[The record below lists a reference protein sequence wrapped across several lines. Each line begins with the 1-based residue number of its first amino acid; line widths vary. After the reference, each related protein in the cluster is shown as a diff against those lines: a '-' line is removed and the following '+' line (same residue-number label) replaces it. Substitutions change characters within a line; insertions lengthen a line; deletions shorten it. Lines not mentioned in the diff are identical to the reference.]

1 MLCIYQI
8 LNIQKKLDPMSKKEN
23 TLNTYL
29 FKRLLN
35 YVKPYNY
42 IFIFSLMAVFG
53 LAVFGALRPVVLEKI
68 LDENIS
74 LGLSDGF
81 LQLIIIMG
89 ILLLLEVISNYL
101 FIYFAGWLG
110 QSVVKDIRVLLYNH
124 IINFKMKYY
133 DKSSVGV
140 LITRSVTDMERI
152 SDIFGQG
159 LFMIFSDILKMLIV
173 GIVMTTMNWELSL
186 IVFLTLPLILFAT
199 KIFQRYMKI
208 AFEEVRSEVS
218 NLNSF
223 VQERVTGMKI
233 LQLFTREDIEL
244 ENFKNINTRH
254 KKGWL
259 KTVWYNS
266 IFFPIAE
273 ILSSVTL
280 GVVVWY
286 GGISI
291 IKDNTASIGEL
302 TAFIMMIPMMF
313 RPLNQIANKFNTLL
327 MGMVAAERVFKV
339 IDTKSSIIDKGEV
352 SVSTFKGEVSFN
364 NVNFSYD
371 KEVQV
376 LNKISFNIEKG
387 STVALVGSTGAGK
400 TSVINLLSRFYEI
413 DSGEISIDGLNIK
426 EYKLSSLRKNIG
438 IVLQDV
444 FLFSDTILNNITLKN
459 ESISIEEVKLAAKQI
474 GVHDFIMSL
483 PNNYY
488 YNVKERGIMLS
499 SGQRQLIAFLRVYV
513 SNPQILILDEA
524 TSSIDSASELLIQ
537 KAIEK
542 ITKNRT
548 SLIIAHRLATVKKAN
563 NIIVMDSGN
572 IIEQGSHKQLI
583 NNMDGYY
590 KKLYD
595 VQFDIKKTN

>member
-1 MLCIYQI
+1 
-8 LNIQKKLDPMSKKEN
+8 MSKKEN

-35 YVKPYNY
+35 YVRPYNY

-53 LAVFGALRPVVLEKI
+53 LALFGALRPVVLEKI

-89 ILLLLEVISNYL
+89 VLLLLEVISNYL

-352 SVSTFKGEVSFN
+352 SISTFKGEVCFN

-371 KEVQV
+371 QEVQV

-413 DSGEISIDGLNIK
+413 DSGEILIDGLNIK

-459 ESISIEEVKLAAKQI
+459 ESISLEEVKLAAEQI

-572 IIEQGSHKQLI
+572 IIEQGSHKELI
-583 NNMDGYY
+583 NNIDGYY

>member
-1 MLCIYQI
+1 M
-8 LNIQKKLDPMSKKEN
+8 NKKEN
-23 TLNTYL
+23 IINIYL
-29 FKRLLN
+29 FKRLLAF
-35 YVKPYNY
+35 VSPYNY
-42 IFIFSLMAVFG
+42 IFIFSLLSVFG

-74 LGLSDGF
+74 QGLSDGF
-81 LQLIIIMG
+81 LQLIVLMG
-89 ILLLLEVISNYL
+89 FLLLLEVISNYL

-152 SDIFGQG
+152 ADIFGQG

-173 GIVMTTMNWELSL
+173 GIVMIIMNWELSI

-199 KIFQRYMKI
+199 IIFQRYMKV

-233 LQLFTREDIEL
+233 LQLFTREDIEF
-244 ENFKNINTRH
+244 ENFKKINGRH
-254 KKGWL
+254 KNGWL

-273 ILSSVTL
+273 ILSSSTL
-280 GVVVWY
+280 GVIVWY
-286 GGISI
+286 GGVSVIT
-291 IKDNTASIGEL
+291 DNTASVGEL

-339 IDTKSSIIDKGEV
+339 IDTKSSIIDEGKI
-352 SVSTFKGEVSFN
+352 SVKTFKGDVCFH
-364 NVNFSYD
+364 NVNFSYIPNT
-371 KEVQV
+371 QV
-376 LNKISFNIEKG
+376 LNEISFNIKKG
-387 STVALVGSTGAGK
+387 STVAIVGSTGAGK
-400 TSVINLLSRFYEI
+400 TSVINLLNRFYDI
-413 DSGEISIDGLNIK
+413 DSGEISIDGINIMD
-426 EYKLSSLRKNIG
+426 YKLSSLRKNIG

-444 FLFSDTILNNITLKN
+444 FLFSDTIFNNITLKDEN
-459 ESISIEEVKLAAKQI
+459 ISINEVKLAAKQI

-513 SNPQILILDEA
+513 SDPQILILDEA
-524 TSSIDSASELLIQ
+524 TSSIDSASEILIQ
-537 KAIEK
+537 NATEK
-542 ITKNRT
+542 LTKNRT
-548 SLIIAHRLATVKKAN
+548 SLIIAHRLATVKKAD

-572 IIEQGSHKQLI
+572 IIEQGSHRELI
-583 NNMDGYY
+583 NHMNGYY

-595 VQFDIKKTN
+595 VQFQVKNVS

>member
-1 MLCIYQI
+1 
-8 LNIQKKLDPMSKKEN
+8 MSKKEN
-23 TLNTYL
+23 ILNTYL
-29 FKRLLN
+29 FKRLLAF
-35 YVKPYNY
+35 VKPYNY
-42 IFIFSLMAVFG
+42 IFIFSLLAVFG
-53 LAVFGALRPVVLEKI
+53 LAIFGALRPVVLEKV

-74 LGLSDGF
+74 QGISDGF
-81 LQLIIIMG
+81 LQLIIVMG
-89 ILLLLEVISNYL
+89 VLLLLEVLSNYL

-124 IINFKMKYY
+124 IISFKMKYY

-152 SDIFGQG
+152 ADIFGQG
-159 LFMIFSDILKMLIV
+159 LFMIFSDLLKMLIV
-173 GIVMTTMNWELSL
+173 GIVMITMNWELSI
-186 IVFLTLPLILFAT
+186 IVFLTLPIILVAT

-233 LQLFTREDIEL
+233 LQLFTREDIEF
-244 ENFKNINTRH
+244 ENFKNINERH

-273 ILSSVTL
+273 VLSSFTL

-286 GGISI
+286 GGINI

-339 IDTKSSIIDKGEV
+339 IDTKSSIIDEGEIV
-352 SVSTFKGEVSFN
+352 VDTFKGEVCFDK
-364 NVNFSYD
+364 VNFSYND
-371 KEVQV
+371 GVQV
-376 LNKISFNIEKG
+376 LNEISFNIKKG
-387 STVALVGSTGAGK
+387 STVAIVGSTGAGK
-400 TSVINLLSRFYEI
+400 TSVINLLTRFYEI
-413 DSGEISIDGLNIK
+413 DAGEIFIDGRNLK
-426 EYKLSSLRKNIG
+426 DYRLSTLRKNIG

-459 ESISIEEVKLAAKQI
+459 DDITIDQVILAAQQI
-474 GVHDFIMSL
+474 GVHDFIMTL
-483 PNNYY
+483 PGNYY

-524 TSSIDSASELLIQ
+524 TSSIDTASELLIQ

-548 SLIIAHRLATVKKAN
+548 SLIIAHRLATVKNAN

-572 IIEQGSHKQLI
+572 IIEQGSHKELI
-583 NNMDGYY
+583 NNVDGYY

-595 VQFDIKKTN
+595 VQFEVKRTS

>member
-1 MLCIYQI
+1 MNKKENI
-8 LNIQKKLDPMSKKEN
+8 LNI
-23 TLNTYL
+23 YL
-29 FKRLLN
+29 FKRLLTF
-35 YVKPYNY
+35 VSPYYY
-42 IFIFSLMAVFG
+42 IFISSLLSVFG
-53 LAVFGALRPVVLEKI
+53 LAIFGALRPVVLEKV

-74 LGLSDGF
+74 QGLSDGF
-81 LQLIIIMG
+81 LQLIFLMAV
-89 ILLLLEVISNYL
+89 LLLFEVISNYL
-101 FIYFAGWLG
+101 FIYFAGLLG

-152 SDIFGQG
+152 ADIFGQG
-159 LFMIFSDILKMLIV
+159 LFMIFSDVLKMLIV
-173 GIVMTTMNWELSL
+173 GIVMIIMNWELSI

-199 KIFQRYMKI
+199 KIFQRYMKA

-218 NLNSF
+218 KLNSF

-233 LQLFTREDIEL
+233 LQLFAREEIEF
-244 ENFKNINTRH
+244 ENFKKINARH
-254 KKGWL
+254 KNGWL

-273 ILSSVTL
+273 ILSSLTL
-280 GVVVWY
+280 GVIVWY
-286 GGISI
+286 GGINI
-291 IKDNTASIGEL
+291 ITDKTASIGEL

-339 IDTKSSIIDKGEV
+339 IDTQSNIIDKGEILV
-352 SVSTFKGEVSFN
+352 NTFKGDVSFK
-364 NVNFSYD
+364 NVNFSYIPNT
-371 KEVQV
+371 QV
-376 LNKISFNIEKG
+376 LNQISFDIKKG
-387 STVALVGSTGAGK
+387 STVAIVGSTGAGK
-400 TSVINLLSRFYEI
+400 TSVINLLNRFYEI
-413 DSGEISIDGLNIK
+413 DSGEISIDGINIK
-426 EYKLSSLRKNIG
+426 DYKLSNLRKNIG

-444 FLFSDTILNNITLKN
+444 FLFSDTIFNNITLKD
-459 ESISIEEVKLAAKQI
+459 ESISLNEVKLAAKQI

-513 SNPQILILDEA
+513 SDPQILILDEA
-524 TSSIDSASELLIQ
+524 TSSIDSTSEVLIQ
-537 KAIEK
+537 NATEK
-542 ITKNRT
+542 LTKNRT
-548 SLIIAHRLATVKKAN
+548 SLIIAHRLATIKKAN

-572 IIEQGSHKQLI
+572 IIEQGSHKELI
-583 NNMDGYY
+583 SNMDGYY

-595 VQFDIKKTN
+595 VQFQVKNVS

>member
-1 MLCIYQI
+1 MNKKENI
-8 LNIQKKLDPMSKKEN
+8 LNI
-23 TLNTYL
+23 YL
-29 FKRLLN
+29 FKRLLTF
-35 YVKPYNY
+35 VSPYYY
-42 IFIFSLMAVFG
+42 IFISSLFSVFG
-53 LAVFGALRPVVLEKI
+53 LAIFGALRPVVLEKV

-74 LGLSDGF
+74 QGVSDGF
-81 LQLIIIMG
+81 LQLIFLMA
-89 ILLLLEVISNYL
+89 ILLLFEVISNYL
-101 FIYFAGWLG
+101 FIYFAGLLG
-110 QSVVKDIRVLLYNH
+110 QSVVKDIRVLLYKH

-152 SDIFGQG
+152 ADIFGQG

-173 GIVMTTMNWELSL
+173 GIVMILMNWELSI

-199 KIFQRYMKI
+199 KVFQRFMKV

-233 LQLFTREDIEL
+233 LQLFTREEVEF
-244 ENFKNINTRH
+244 ENFKKINARH
-254 KKGWL
+254 KNGWL

-273 ILSSVTL
+273 ILSSLTL
-280 GVVVWY
+280 GVIVWY
-286 GGISI
+286 GGINI
-291 IKDNTASIGEL
+291 LTDNTASIGEL

-339 IDTKSSIIDKGEV
+339 IDTNSNIIDNGEILV
-352 SVSTFKGEVSFN
+352 NTFKGDVCFK
-364 NVNFSYD
+364 NVNFSY
-371 KEVQV
+371 VPNTQV
-376 LNKISFNIEKG
+376 LNNISFNIKKG
-387 STVALVGSTGAGK
+387 STVAIVGSTGAGK
-400 TSVINLLSRFYEI
+400 TSVINLLNRFYEI
-413 DSGEISIDGLNIK
+413 NSGEISIDGINIK
-426 EYKLSSLRKNIG
+426 DYKLSNLRKNIG

-444 FLFSDTILNNITLKN
+444 FLFSDTIFNNITLKDD
-459 ESISIEEVKLAAKQI
+459 SISLDQVKLAAKQI

-513 SNPQILILDEA
+513 SDPQILILDEA
-524 TSSIDSASELLIQ
+524 TSSIDSTSEILIQ
-537 KAIEK
+537 NATEK
-542 ITKNRT
+542 LTKNRT
-548 SLIIAHRLATVKKAN
+548 SLIIAHRLATIKKAN

-572 IIEQGSHKQLI
+572 IIEQGSHKELI
-583 NNMDGYY
+583 SNLDGYY

-595 VQFDIKKTN
+595 VQFQVKNVS

>member
-1 MLCIYQI
+1 
-8 LNIQKKLDPMSKKEN
+8 MSKKEN
-23 TLNTYL
+23 ILNTYL
-29 FKRLLN
+29 FKRLLAF
-35 YVKPYNY
+35 VKPYNY
-42 IFIFSLMAVFG
+42 IFIFSLLAVFG
-53 LAVFGALRPVVLEKI
+53 LAIFGALRPVVLEKV

-74 LGLSDGF
+74 QGISDGF
-81 LQLIIIMG
+81 LQLIIVMG
-89 ILLLLEVISNYL
+89 VLLLLEVLSNYL

-124 IINFKMKYY
+124 IISFKMKYY

-152 SDIFGQG
+152 ADIFGQG
-159 LFMIFSDILKMLIV
+159 LFMIFSDLLKMLIV
-173 GIVMTTMNWELSL
+173 GIVMITMNWELSI
-186 IVFLTLPLILFAT
+186 IVFLTLPIILVAT

-233 LQLFTREDIEL
+233 LQLFTREDIEF
-244 ENFKNINTRH
+244 ENFKNINERH

-273 ILSSVTL
+273 VLSSFTL

-286 GGISI
+286 GGINI

-339 IDTKSSIIDKGEV
+339 IDTKSSIIDEGEIV
-352 SVSTFKGEVSFN
+352 VDTFKGEVCFDK
-364 NVNFSYD
+364 VNFSYND
-371 KEVQV
+371 GVQV
-376 LNKISFNIEKG
+376 LNEISFNIKKG
-387 STVALVGSTGAGK
+387 STVAIVGSTGAGK
-400 TSVINLLSRFYEI
+400 TSVINLLTRFYEI
-413 DSGEISIDGLNIK
+413 DAGEIFIDGRNLK
-426 EYKLSSLRKNIG
+426 DYRLSTLRKNIG

-459 ESISIEEVKLAAKQI
+459 DDITIDQVILAAQQI
-474 GVHDFIMSL
+474 GVHDFIMTL
-483 PNNYY
+483 PGNYY

-524 TSSIDSASELLIQ
+524 TSSVDTASELLIQ

-548 SLIIAHRLATVKKAN
+548 SLIIAHRLATVKNAN

-572 IIEQGSHKQLI
+572 IIEQGSHKELI
-583 NNMDGYY
+583 NNVDGYY

-595 VQFDIKKTN
+595 VQFEVKRTS

>member
-1 MLCIYQI
+1 MNKKENI
-8 LNIQKKLDPMSKKEN
+8 LNI
-23 TLNTYL
+23 YL
-29 FKRLLN
+29 FKRLLTF
-35 YVKPYNY
+35 VSPYYY
-42 IFIFSLMAVFG
+42 IFISSLLSVFG
-53 LAVFGALRPVVLEKI
+53 LAIFGALRPVVLEKV

-74 LGLSDGF
+74 QELSDGF
-81 LQLIIIMG
+81 LQLIFLMAV
-89 ILLLLEVISNYL
+89 LLLFEVISNYL
-101 FIYFAGWLG
+101 FIYFAGLLG

-152 SDIFGQG
+152 ADIFGQG
-159 LFMIFSDILKMLIV
+159 LFMIFSDVLKMLIV
-173 GIVMTTMNWELSL
+173 GIVMIIMNWELSI

-199 KIFQRYMKI
+199 KIFQRYMKA

-218 NLNSF
+218 KLNSF

-233 LQLFTREDIEL
+233 LQLFAREEIEF
-244 ENFKNINTRH
+244 ENFKKINARH
-254 KKGWL
+254 KNGWL

-273 ILSSVTL
+273 ILSSLTL
-280 GVVVWY
+280 GVIVWY
-286 GGISI
+286 GGINI
-291 IKDNTASIGEL
+291 ITDKTASIGEL

-339 IDTKSSIIDKGEV
+339 IDTESHIIDKGEILV
-352 SVSTFKGEVSFN
+352 NTFKGDVSFK
-364 NVNFSYD
+364 NVNFSY
-371 KEVQV
+371 VPNTQV
-376 LNKISFNIEKG
+376 LNQISFDIKKG
-387 STVALVGSTGAGK
+387 STVAIVGSTGAGK
-400 TSVINLLSRFYEI
+400 TSIINLLNRFYEI
-413 DSGEISIDGLNIK
+413 DSGEISIDGININD
-426 EYKLSSLRKNIG
+426 YKLSNLRKNIG

-444 FLFSDTILNNITLKN
+444 FLFSDTIFNNITLKD
-459 ESISIEEVKLAAKQI
+459 ESISLNEVKLAAKQI

-513 SNPQILILDEA
+513 SDPQILILDEA
-524 TSSIDSASELLIQ
+524 TSSIDSTSELLIQ
-537 KAIEK
+537 NATEK
-542 ITKNRT
+542 LTKNRT
-548 SLIIAHRLATVKKAN
+548 SLIIAHRLATIKKAN

-572 IIEQGSHKQLI
+572 IIEQGSHKELI
-583 NNMDGYY
+583 SNMDGYY

-595 VQFDIKKTN
+595 VQFQVKNVS

>member
-1 MLCIYQI
+1 MNKKENI
-8 LNIQKKLDPMSKKEN
+8 LNI
-23 TLNTYL
+23 YL
-29 FKRLLN
+29 FKRLLAF
-35 YVKPYNY
+35 VSPYNY
-42 IFIFSLMAVFG
+42 IFISSLLSVFG

-74 LGLSDGF
+74 QGISNGF
-81 LQLIIIMG
+81 LQLIVLMG
-89 ILLLLEVISNYL
+89 FLLLLEVISNYL

-152 SDIFGQG
+152 ADIFGQG

-173 GIVMTTMNWELSL
+173 GIVMIIMNWELSI
-186 IVFLTLPLILFAT
+186 IVFFTLPLILFAT
-199 KIFQRYMKI
+199 TIFQRYMKV

-233 LQLFTREDIEL
+233 LQLFTREEIEY
-244 ENFKNINTRH
+244 ENFKKINARH
-254 KKGWL
+254 KNGWL

-273 ILSSVTL
+273 ILSSLTL
-280 GVVVWY
+280 GVIVWY
-286 GGISI
+286 GGVSVIT
-291 IKDNTASIGEL
+291 DNTASIGEL

-339 IDTKSSIIDKGEV
+339 IDTKSSIIDEGEILV
-352 SVSTFKGEVSFN
+352 NTFKGDVCFR
-364 NVNFSYD
+364 NVNFSYIPNT
-371 KEVQV
+371 QV
-376 LNKISFNIEKG
+376 LNEISFNIKKG

-400 TSVINLLSRFYEI
+400 TSVINLLNRFYDI
-413 DSGEISIDGLNIK
+413 DSGEISIDGINIMD
-426 EYKLSSLRKNIG
+426 YKLSSLRKNIG

-444 FLFSDTILNNITLKN
+444 FLFSDTIFNNITLKDDN
-459 ESISIEEVKLAAKQI
+459 ISINEVKLAAKQI

-513 SNPQILILDEA
+513 SDPQILILDEA
-524 TSSIDSASELLIQ
+524 TSSIDSTSEILIQ
-537 KAIEK
+537 NATEK
-542 ITKNRT
+542 LTKNRT
-548 SLIIAHRLATVKKAN
+548 SLIIAHRLATVKKAD

-572 IIEQGSHKQLI
+572 IIEQGSHKELI
-583 NNMDGYY
+583 NNIDGYY

-595 VQFDIKKTN
+595 VQFQVKSES

>member
-1 MLCIYQI
+1 MNKKENI
-8 LNIQKKLDPMSKKEN
+8 LNI
-23 TLNTYL
+23 YL
-29 FKRLLN
+29 FRRLLAF
-35 YVKPYNY
+35 VSPYNY
-42 IFIFSLMAVFG
+42 IFISSLLSVFG

-74 LGLSDGF
+74 QGLSDGF
-81 LQLIIIMG
+81 LQLIVLMG
-89 ILLLLEVISNYL
+89 FLLLLEVISNYL

-152 SDIFGQG
+152 ADIFGQG

-173 GIVMTTMNWELSL
+173 GIVMIIMNWELSI
-186 IVFLTLPLILFAT
+186 IVFFTLPLILFAT
-199 KIFQRYMKI
+199 TIFQRYMKV

-233 LQLFTREDIEL
+233 LQLFTREKIEY
-244 ENFKNINTRH
+244 ENFKKINARH
-254 KKGWL
+254 KNGWL

-273 ILSSVTL
+273 ILSSLTL
-280 GVVVWY
+280 GVIVWY
-286 GGISI
+286 GGVSVIT
-291 IKDNTASIGEL
+291 DNTASIGEL

-339 IDTKSSIIDKGEV
+339 IDTKSSIIDEGKI
-352 SVSTFKGEVSFN
+352 SVNNFN
-364 NVNFSYD
+364 GDVCFNKVNFSYIPNN
-371 KEVQV
+371 QV
-376 LNKISFNIEKG
+376 LNEISFNIKKG
-387 STVALVGSTGAGK
+387 STVAFVGSTGAGK
-400 TSVINLLSRFYEI
+400 TSVINLLNRFYDI
-413 DSGEISIDGLNIK
+413 DSGEISIDGINIK
-426 EYKLSSLRKNIG
+426 NYKLSSLRKNIG

-444 FLFSDTILNNITLKN
+444 FLFSDTIFNNITLKDD
-459 ESISIEEVKLAAKQI
+459 SISLDQVKIAAKQI

-483 PNNYY
+483 PKNYY

-513 SNPQILILDEA
+513 SDPQILILDEA
-524 TSSIDSASELLIQ
+524 TSSIDSASEILIQ
-537 KAIEK
+537 NATEK
-542 ITKNRT
+542 LTKNRT

-572 IIEQGSHKQLI
+572 IIEQGSHKELI
-583 NNMDGYY
+583 NNIDGYY

-595 VQFDIKKTN
+595 VQFQEKNVS

>member
-1 MLCIYQI
+1 
-8 LNIQKKLDPMSKKEN
+8 
-23 TLNTYL
+23 
-29 FKRLLN
+29 
-35 YVKPYNY
+35 
-42 IFIFSLMAVFG
+42 
-53 LAVFGALRPVVLEKI
+53 
-68 LDENIS
+68 
-74 LGLSDGF
+74 
-81 LQLIIIMG
+81 
-89 ILLLLEVISNYL
+89 
-101 FIYFAGWLG
+101 
-110 QSVVKDIRVLLYNH
+110 
-124 IINFKMKYY
+124 
-133 DKSSVGV
+133 
-140 LITRSVTDMERI
+140 
-152 SDIFGQG
+152 
-159 LFMIFSDILKMLIV
+159 
-173 GIVMTTMNWELSL
+173 
-186 IVFLTLPLILFAT
+186 
-199 KIFQRYMKI
+199 
-208 AFEEVRSEVS
+208 
-218 NLNSF
+218 
-223 VQERVTGMKI
+223 
-233 LQLFTREDIEL
+233 
-244 ENFKNINTRH
+244 
-254 KKGWL
+254 
-259 KTVWYNS
+259 
-266 IFFPIAE
+266 
-273 ILSSVTL
+273 
-280 GVVVWY
+280 
-286 GGISI
+286 
-291 IKDNTASIGEL
+291 
-302 TAFIMMIPMMF
+302 MMIPMMF

-352 SVSTFKGEVSFN
+352 SVSTFKGEVCFN

-371 KEVQV
+371 QEVQV

-413 DSGEISIDGLNIK
+413 DSGEILIDGLNIK

-459 ESISIEEVKLAAKQI
+459 ESISIEEVKLAAEQI

-572 IIEQGSHKQLI
+572 IIEQGSHKELI
-583 NNMDGYY
+583 NNIDGYY

>member
-1 MLCIYQI
+1 
-8 LNIQKKLDPMSKKEN
+8 MSKKEN
-23 TLNTYL
+23 ILNTYL
-29 FKRLLN
+29 FKRLLAF
-35 YVKPYNY
+35 VKPYNY
-42 IFIFSLMAVFG
+42 IFIFSLLAVFG
-53 LAVFGALRPVVLEKI
+53 LAIFGALRPVVLEKV

-74 LGLSDGF
+74 QGISDGF
-81 LQLIIIMG
+81 LQLIIVMG
-89 ILLLLEVISNYL
+89 VLLLLEVLSNYL

-124 IINFKMKYY
+124 IISFKMKYY

-152 SDIFGQG
+152 ADIFGQG
-159 LFMIFSDILKMLIV
+159 LFMIFSDLLKMLIV
-173 GIVMTTMNWELSL
+173 GIVMITMNWELSI
-186 IVFLTLPLILFAT
+186 IVFLTLPIILVAT

-233 LQLFTREDIEL
+233 LQLFTREDIEF
-244 ENFKNINTRH
+244 ENFKNINERH

-273 ILSSVTL
+273 VLSSFTL

-286 GGISI
+286 GGINI

-339 IDTKSSIIDKGEV
+339 IDTKSSIIDEGEIV
-352 SVSTFKGEVSFN
+352 VDTFKGEVCFDK
-364 NVNFSYD
+364 VNFSYND
-371 KEVQV
+371 GVQV
-376 LNKISFNIEKG
+376 LNEISFNIKKG
-387 STVALVGSTGAGK
+387 STVAIVGSTGAGK
-400 TSVINLLSRFYEI
+400 TSVINLLTRFYEI
-413 DSGEISIDGLNIK
+413 DAGEIFIDGRNLK
-426 EYKLSSLRKNIG
+426 DYRLSTLRKNIG

-459 ESISIEEVKLAAKQI
+459 DDITIDQVILAAQQI
-474 GVHDFIMSL
+474 GVHDFIMTL
-483 PNNYY
+483 PGNYY

-524 TSSIDSASELLIQ
+524 TSSVDTASDLLIQ

-548 SLIIAHRLATVKKAN
+548 SLIIAHRLATVKNAN

-572 IIEQGSHKQLI
+572 IIEQGSHKELI
-583 NNMDGYY
+583 NNVDGYY

-595 VQFDIKKTN
+595 VQFEVKKTS

>member
-1 MLCIYQI
+1 M
-8 LNIQKKLDPMSKKEN
+8 NKKEN
-23 TLNTYL
+23 IINIYL
-29 FKRLLN
+29 FKRLLAF
-35 YVKPYNY
+35 VSPYNY
-42 IFIFSLMAVFG
+42 IFIFSLLSVFG

-74 LGLSDGF
+74 QGISNGF
-81 LQLIIIMG
+81 LQLIVLMG
-89 ILLLLEVISNYL
+89 FLLLLEVISNYL

-152 SDIFGQG
+152 ADIFGQG

-173 GIVMTTMNWELSL
+173 GIVMFIMNWELSI

-199 KIFQRYMKI
+199 IIFQRYMKV

-233 LQLFTREDIEL
+233 LQLFTREDIEF
-244 ENFKNINTRH
+244 ENFKKINGRH
-254 KKGWL
+254 KNGWL

-273 ILSSVTL
+273 ILSSSTL
-280 GVVVWY
+280 GVIVWY
-286 GGISI
+286 GGVSVIT
-291 IKDNTASIGEL
+291 DNTASVGEL

-339 IDTKSSIIDKGEV
+339 IDTKSSIIDEGKI
-352 SVSTFKGEVSFN
+352 SVKTFKGDVCFH
-364 NVNFSYD
+364 NVNFSYIPNT
-371 KEVQV
+371 QV
-376 LNKISFNIEKG
+376 LNEISFNIKKG
-387 STVALVGSTGAGK
+387 STVAIVGSTGAGK
-400 TSVINLLSRFYEI
+400 TSVINLLNRFYDI
-413 DSGEISIDGLNIK
+413 DSGEISIDGINIMD
-426 EYKLSSLRKNIG
+426 YKLSSLRKNIG

-444 FLFSDTILNNITLKN
+444 FLFSDTIFNNITLKDEN
-459 ESISIEEVKLAAKQI
+459 ISINEVKLAAKQI

-513 SNPQILILDEA
+513 SDPQILILDEA
-524 TSSIDSASELLIQ
+524 TSSIDSASEILIQ
-537 KAIEK
+537 NATEK
-542 ITKNRT
+542 LTKNRT
-548 SLIIAHRLATVKKAN
+548 SLIIAHRLATVKKAD

-572 IIEQGSHKQLI
+572 IIEQGSHKELI
-583 NNMDGYY
+583 NHMNGYY

-595 VQFDIKKTN
+595 VQFQVKNVS

>member
-1 MLCIYQI
+1 MLYIYQI

-35 YVKPYNY
+35 YVRPYNY

-53 LAVFGALRPVVLEKI
+53 LALFGALRPVVLEKI

-89 ILLLLEVISNYL
+89 VLLLLEVISNYL

-352 SVSTFKGEVSFN
+352 SISTFKGEVCFN

-371 KEVQV
+371 QEVQV

-413 DSGEISIDGLNIK
+413 DSGEI
-426 EYKLSSLRKNIG
+426 
-438 IVLQDV
+438 
-444 FLFSDTILNNITLKN
+444 
-459 ESISIEEVKLAAKQI
+459 
-474 GVHDFIMSL
+474 
-483 PNNYY
+483 
-488 YNVKERGIMLS
+488 
-499 SGQRQLIAFLRVYV
+499 
-513 SNPQILILDEA
+513 
-524 TSSIDSASELLIQ
+524 
-537 KAIEK
+537 
-542 ITKNRT
+542 
-548 SLIIAHRLATVKKAN
+548 
-563 NIIVMDSGN
+563 
-572 IIEQGSHKQLI
+572 
-583 NNMDGYY
+583 
-590 KKLYD
+590 
-595 VQFDIKKTN
+595 

>member
-1 MLCIYQI
+1 MNKKENI
-8 LNIQKKLDPMSKKEN
+8 LNI
-23 TLNTYL
+23 YL
-29 FKRLLN
+29 FKRLLTF
-35 YVKPYNY
+35 VSPYYY
-42 IFIFSLMAVFG
+42 IFISSLLSVFG
-53 LAVFGALRPVVLEKI
+53 LAIFGALRPVVLEKV

-74 LGLSDGF
+74 QGLSDGF
-81 LQLIIIMG
+81 LQLIFLMAV
-89 ILLLLEVISNYL
+89 LLLFEVISNYL
-101 FIYFAGWLG
+101 FIYFAGLLG

-152 SDIFGQG
+152 ADIFGQG
-159 LFMIFSDILKMLIV
+159 LFMIFSDVLKMLIV
-173 GIVMTTMNWELSL
+173 GIVMIIMNWELSI

-199 KIFQRYMKI
+199 KIFQRYMKA

-218 NLNSF
+218 KLNSF

-233 LQLFTREDIEL
+233 LQLFAREEIEF
-244 ENFKNINTRH
+244 ENFKKINARH
-254 KKGWL
+254 KNGWL

-273 ILSSVTL
+273 ILSSLTL
-280 GVVVWY
+280 GVIVWY
-286 GGISI
+286 GGINI
-291 IKDNTASIGEL
+291 ITDKTASIGEL

-339 IDTKSSIIDKGEV
+339 IDTESHIIDKGEILV
-352 SVSTFKGEVSFN
+352 NTFKGDVSFK
-364 NVNFSYD
+364 NVNFSY
-371 KEVQV
+371 VPNTQV
-376 LNKISFNIEKG
+376 LNQISFDIKRG
-387 STVALVGSTGAGK
+387 STVAIVGSTGAGK
-400 TSVINLLSRFYEI
+400 TSIINLLNRFYEI
-413 DSGEISIDGLNIK
+413 DSGEISIDGININD
-426 EYKLSSLRKNIG
+426 YKLSNLRKNIG

-444 FLFSDTILNNITLKN
+444 FLFSDTIFNNITLKD
-459 ESISIEEVKLAAKQI
+459 ESISLNEVKLAAKQI

-513 SNPQILILDEA
+513 SDPQILILDEA
-524 TSSIDSASELLIQ
+524 TSSIDSTSELLIQ
-537 KAIEK
+537 NATEK
-542 ITKNRT
+542 LTKNRT
-548 SLIIAHRLATVKKAN
+548 SLIIAHRLATIKKAN

-572 IIEQGSHKQLI
+572 IIEQGSHKELI
-583 NNMDGYY
+583 SNMDGYY

-595 VQFDIKKTN
+595 VQFQVKNVS

>member
-1 MLCIYQI
+1 MNKKENI
-8 LNIQKKLDPMSKKEN
+8 LNI
-23 TLNTYL
+23 YL
-29 FKRLLN
+29 FKRLLTF
-35 YVKPYNY
+35 VSPYNY
-42 IFIFSLMAVFG
+42 IFISSLFSVFG
-53 LAVFGALRPVVLEKI
+53 LAIFGALRPVILEKV

-74 LGLSDGF
+74 QGLSDGF
-81 LQLIIIMG
+81 LQLIFLMAV
-89 ILLLLEVISNYL
+89 LLLFEVISNYL
-101 FIYFAGWLG
+101 FIYFAGLLG
-110 QSVVKDIRVLLYNH
+110 QSVVKDIRVLLYKL

-152 SDIFGQG
+152 ADIFGQG

-173 GIVMTTMNWELSL
+173 GIVMILMNWELSI

-199 KIFQRYMKI
+199 KVFQRFMKV

-233 LQLFTREDIEL
+233 LQLFTREEVEF
-244 ENFKNINTRH
+244 ENFKKINARH
-254 KKGWL
+254 KNGWL

-273 ILSSVTL
+273 ILSSLTL
-280 GVVVWY
+280 GVIVWY
-286 GGISI
+286 GGINI
-291 IKDNTASIGEL
+291 ITDNTASIGEL

-339 IDTKSSIIDKGEV
+339 IDTNSNIIDNGEILV
-352 SVSTFKGEVSFN
+352 NTFKGDVCFK
-364 NVNFSYD
+364 NVNFSY
-371 KEVQV
+371 VPNTQV
-376 LNKISFNIEKG
+376 LNNISFNIKKG
-387 STVALVGSTGAGK
+387 STVAIVGSTGAGK
-400 TSVINLLSRFYEI
+400 TSVINLLNRFYEI
-413 DSGEISIDGLNIK
+413 NSGEISIDGINIK
-426 EYKLSSLRKNIG
+426 DYKLSNLRKNIG

-444 FLFSDTILNNITLKN
+444 FLFSDTIFNNITLKDD
-459 ESISIEEVKLAAKQI
+459 SISLDQVKLAAKQI

-513 SNPQILILDEA
+513 SDPQILILDEA
-524 TSSIDSASELLIQ
+524 TSSIDSTSEILIQ
-537 KAIEK
+537 NATEK
-542 ITKNRT
+542 LTKNRT
-548 SLIIAHRLATVKKAN
+548 SLIIAHRLATIKKAN

-572 IIEQGSHKQLI
+572 IIEQGSHKELI
-583 NNMDGYY
+583 SNLDGYY

-595 VQFDIKKTN
+595 VQFQVKNVS

>member
-1 MLCIYQI
+1 MNKKENI
-8 LNIQKKLDPMSKKEN
+8 LNI
-23 TLNTYL
+23 YL
-29 FKRLLN
+29 FRRLLAF
-35 YVKPYNY
+35 VSPYNY
-42 IFIFSLMAVFG
+42 IFISSLLSVFG

-74 LGLSDGF
+74 QGLSDGF
-81 LQLIIIMG
+81 LQLIVLMG
-89 ILLLLEVISNYL
+89 FLLLLEVISNYL

-152 SDIFGQG
+152 ADIFGQG

-173 GIVMTTMNWELSL
+173 GIVMIIMNWELSI
-186 IVFLTLPLILFAT
+186 IVFFTLPLILFAT
-199 KIFQRYMKI
+199 IIFQRYMKV

-233 LQLFTREDIEL
+233 LQLFTREKIEY
-244 ENFKNINTRH
+244 ENFKKINARH
-254 KKGWL
+254 KNGWL

-273 ILSSVTL
+273 ILSSLTL
-280 GVVVWY
+280 GVIVWY
-286 GGISI
+286 GGVSVIT
-291 IKDNTASIGEL
+291 DNTASIGEL

-339 IDTKSSIIDKGEV
+339 IDTKSSIINEGKI
-352 SVSTFKGEVSFN
+352 SVNNFN
-364 NVNFSYD
+364 GDVCFNKVNFSYIPNT
-371 KEVQV
+371 QV
-376 LNKISFNIEKG
+376 LNEISFNIKKG
-387 STVALVGSTGAGK
+387 STVAFVGSTGAGK
-400 TSVINLLSRFYEI
+400 TSVINLLNRFYDI
-413 DSGEISIDGLNIK
+413 DSGEISIDGINIK
-426 EYKLSSLRKNIG
+426 NYKLSSLRKNIG

-444 FLFSDTILNNITLKN
+444 FLFSDTIFNNITLKDDN
-459 ESISIEEVKLAAKQI
+459 ISINEVKFAAKQI

-483 PNNYY
+483 PKNYY

-513 SNPQILILDEA
+513 SDPQILILDEA
-524 TSSIDSASELLIQ
+524 TSSIDSASEILIQ
-537 KAIEK
+537 NATEK
-542 ITKNRT
+542 LTKNRT

-572 IIEQGSHKQLI
+572 IIEQGSHKELI
-583 NNMDGYY
+583 NNIDGYY

-595 VQFDIKKTN
+595 VQFQVKNVS

>member
-1 MLCIYQI
+1 MNKKENI
-8 LNIQKKLDPMSKKEN
+8 LNI
-23 TLNTYL
+23 YL
-29 FKRLLN
+29 FKRLLTF
-35 YVKPYNY
+35 VSPYYY
-42 IFIFSLMAVFG
+42 IFISSLFSVFG
-53 LAVFGALRPVVLEKI
+53 LAIFGALRPVILEKV

-74 LGLSDGF
+74 QGLSDGF
-81 LQLIIIMG
+81 LQLIFLMAV
-89 ILLLLEVISNYL
+89 LLLFEVISNYL
-101 FIYFAGWLG
+101 FIYFAGLLG
-110 QSVVKDIRVLLYNH
+110 QSVVKDIRVLLYKH

-152 SDIFGQG
+152 ADIFGQG

-173 GIVMTTMNWELSL
+173 GIVMILMNWELSI

-199 KIFQRYMKI
+199 KVFQRFMKV

-233 LQLFTREDIEL
+233 LQLFTREEVEF
-244 ENFKNINTRH
+244 ENFKKINARH
-254 KKGWL
+254 KNGWL

-273 ILSSVTL
+273 ILSSLTL
-280 GVVVWY
+280 GVIVWY
-286 GGISI
+286 GGINI
-291 IKDNTASIGEL
+291 ITDNTASIGEL

-339 IDTKSSIIDKGEV
+339 IDTNSNIIDNGEILV
-352 SVSTFKGEVSFN
+352 NTFKGDVCFK
-364 NVNFSYD
+364 NVNFSY
-371 KEVQV
+371 VPNTQV
-376 LNKISFNIEKG
+376 LNNISFNIKKG
-387 STVALVGSTGAGK
+387 STVAIVGSTGAGK
-400 TSVINLLSRFYEI
+400 TSVINLLNRFYEI
-413 DSGEISIDGLNIK
+413 NSGEISIDGINIK
-426 EYKLSSLRKNIG
+426 DYKLSNLRKNIG

-444 FLFSDTILNNITLKN
+444 FLFSDTIFNNITLKDD
-459 ESISIEEVKLAAKQI
+459 SISLDQVKLAAKQI

-513 SNPQILILDEA
+513 SDPQILILDEA
-524 TSSIDSASELLIQ
+524 TSSIDSTSETLIQ
-537 KAIEK
+537 NATEK
-542 ITKNRT
+542 LTKNRT
-548 SLIIAHRLATVKKAN
+548 SLIIAHRLATIKKAN

-572 IIEQGSHKQLI
+572 IIEQGSHKELI
-583 NNMDGYY
+583 SNLDGYY

-595 VQFDIKKTN
+595 VQFQVKNVS

>member
-1 MLCIYQI
+1 MLYIYQI
-8 LNIQKKLDPMSKKEN
+8 LNTQKKLDSMSKKEN

-29 FKRLLN
+29 FKRLLT
-35 YVKPYNY
+35 YVRPYNY
-42 IFIFSLMAVFG
+42 IFIFSLMAVLG

-89 ILLLLEVISNYL
+89 LLLLLEVISNYL

-173 GIVMTTMNWELSL
+173 GIVMTTMNWELSF
-186 IVFLTLPLILFAT
+186 IVFLTLPIILFAT

-233 LQLFTREDIEL
+233 LQLFTREDVEL
-244 ENFKNINTRH
+244 ENFKKINTRH
-254 KKGWL
+254 KNGWL

-273 ILSSVTL
+273 ILSSLTL

-286 GGISI
+286 GGVSI

-339 IDTKSSIIDKGEV
+339 IDTKSSIIDEGEV
-352 SVSTFKGEVSFN
+352 SVSTFKGEVCFN

-371 KEVQV
+371 QEVQV

-459 ESISIEEVKLAAKQI
+459 ESISIEEVKLAAEQI

-524 TSSIDSASELLIQ
+524 TSSVDSASELLIQ

-572 IIEQGSHKQLI
+572 IIEQGSHKELI
-583 NNMDGYY
+583 NNIDGYY

>member
-1 MLCIYQI
+1 MNKKENI
-8 LNIQKKLDPMSKKEN
+8 LNI
-23 TLNTYL
+23 YL
-29 FKRLLN
+29 FKRLLTF
-35 YVKPYNY
+35 VSPYYY
-42 IFIFSLMAVFG
+42 IFISSLFSVFG
-53 LAVFGALRPVVLEKI
+53 LAIFGALRPVVLEKV

-74 LGLSDGF
+74 QGVSDGF
-81 LQLIIIMG
+81 LQLIFLMA
-89 ILLLLEVISNYL
+89 ILLLFEVISNYL
-101 FIYFAGWLG
+101 FIYFAGLLG
-110 QSVVKDIRVLLYNH
+110 QSVVKDIRVLLYKH

-152 SDIFGQG
+152 ADIFGQG

-173 GIVMTTMNWELSL
+173 GIVMILMNWELS
-186 IVFLTLPLILFAT
+186 IIIFLTLPLILFAT
-199 KIFQRYMKI
+199 KIFQRFMKV

-233 LQLFTREDIEL
+233 LQLFTREEVEF
-244 ENFKNINTRH
+244 ENFKKINARH
-254 KKGWL
+254 KNGWL

-273 ILSSVTL
+273 ILSSLTL
-280 GVVVWY
+280 GIIVWY
-286 GGISI
+286 GGINI
-291 IKDNTASIGEL
+291 ITDNTASIGEL

-339 IDTKSSIIDKGEV
+339 IDTNSKIIDNGEILV
-352 SVSTFKGEVSFN
+352 NTFKGDICFK
-364 NVNFSYD
+364 NVNFSY
-371 KEVQV
+371 VPNTQV
-376 LNKISFNIEKG
+376 LNNISFNIKKG
-387 STVALVGSTGAGK
+387 STVAIVGSTGAGK
-400 TSVINLLSRFYEI
+400 TSVINLLNRFYEI
-413 DSGEISIDGLNIK
+413 NSGEISIDGINIK
-426 EYKLSSLRKNIG
+426 DYKLSNLRKNIG

-444 FLFSDTILNNITLKN
+444 FLFSDSIFNNITLKDDT
-459 ESISIEEVKLAAKQI
+459 ISLNQVKLAAKQI

-513 SNPQILILDEA
+513 SDPQILILDEA
-524 TSSIDSASELLIQ
+524 TSSIDSKSEILIQ
-537 KAIEK
+537 NATEK
-542 ITKNRT
+542 LTKNRT
-548 SLIIAHRLATVKKAN
+548 SLIIAHRLATIKKAN

-572 IIEQGSHKQLI
+572 IIEQGSHKELI
-583 NNMDGYY
+583 SNLDGYY

-595 VQFDIKKTN
+595 VQFQVKNVS

>member
-1 MLCIYQI
+1 MNKKENI
-8 LNIQKKLDPMSKKEN
+8 LNI
-23 TLNTYL
+23 YL
-29 FKRLLN
+29 FKRLLTF
-35 YVKPYNY
+35 VSPYYY
-42 IFIFSLMAVFG
+42 IFISSLFSVFG
-53 LAVFGALRPVVLEKI
+53 LAIFGALRPVVLEKV

-74 LGLSDGF
+74 QGLSDGF
-81 LQLIIIMG
+81 LQLIFLMAG
-89 ILLLLEVISNYL
+89 LLLFEVISNYL
-101 FIYFAGWLG
+101 FIYFAGLLG

-152 SDIFGQG
+152 ADIFGQG

-173 GIVMTTMNWELSL
+173 GIVMIVMNWELSI

-199 KIFQRYMKI
+199 KIFQRYMKV

-218 NLNSF
+218 KLNSF

-233 LQLFTREDIEL
+233 LQLFAREEIEF
-244 ENFKNINTRH
+244 ENFKKINTRH
-254 KKGWL
+254 KNGWL

-273 ILSSVTL
+273 ILSSLTL
-280 GVVVWY
+280 GVIVWY
-286 GGISI
+286 GGINI
-291 IKDNTASIGEL
+291 ITDKTASIGEL

-339 IDTKSSIIDKGEV
+339 IDTQSNIIDKGEILV
-352 SVSTFKGEVSFN
+352 NTFKGDVSFK
-364 NVNFSYD
+364 NVNFSYIPNT
-371 KEVQV
+371 QV
-376 LNKISFNIEKG
+376 LNQISFDIKKG
-387 STVALVGSTGAGK
+387 STVAIVGSTGAGK
-400 TSVINLLSRFYEI
+400 TSVINLLNRFYEI
-413 DSGEISIDGLNIK
+413 DSGEISIDGINIK
-426 EYKLSSLRKNIG
+426 DYKLSNLRKNIG

-444 FLFSDTILNNITLKN
+444 FLFSDTIFNNITLKD
-459 ESISIEEVKLAAKQI
+459 ESISLNEVKLAAKQI

-513 SNPQILILDEA
+513 SDPQILILDEA
-524 TSSIDSASELLIQ
+524 TSSIDSNSEVLIQ
-537 KAIEK
+537 NATEK
-542 ITKNRT
+542 LTKNRT
-548 SLIIAHRLATVKKAN
+548 SLIIAHRLATIKKAN

-572 IIEQGSHKQLI
+572 IIEQGSHKELI
-583 NNMDGYY
+583 SNMNGYY

-595 VQFDIKKTN
+595 VQFQVKNVS

>member
-1 MLCIYQI
+1 MNKKENI
-8 LNIQKKLDPMSKKEN
+8 LNI
-23 TLNTYL
+23 YL
-29 FKRLLN
+29 FKRLLTF
-35 YVKPYNY
+35 VSPYYY
-42 IFIFSLMAVFG
+42 IFISSLFSVFG
-53 LAVFGALRPVVLEKI
+53 LAIFGALRPVVLEKV

-74 LGLSDGF
+74 QGVSDGF
-81 LQLIIIMG
+81 LQLIFLMA
-89 ILLLLEVISNYL
+89 ILLLFEVISNYL
-101 FIYFAGWLG
+101 FIYFAGLLG
-110 QSVVKDIRVLLYNH
+110 QSVVKDIRVLLYKH

-152 SDIFGQG
+152 ADIFGQG

-173 GIVMTTMNWELSL
+173 GIVMILMNWELS
-186 IVFLTLPLILFAT
+186 IIIFLTLPLILFAT
-199 KIFQRYMKI
+199 KIFQRFMKV

-233 LQLFTREDIEL
+233 LQLFTREEVEF
-244 ENFKNINTRH
+244 ENFKKINARH
-254 KKGWL
+254 KNGWL

-273 ILSSVTL
+273 ILSSLTL
-280 GVVVWY
+280 GVIVWY
-286 GGISI
+286 GGINI
-291 IKDNTASIGEL
+291 ITDNTASIGEL

-339 IDTKSSIIDKGEV
+339 IDTNSKIIDNGEILV
-352 SVSTFKGEVSFN
+352 NTFKGDICFK
-364 NVNFSYD
+364 NVNFSY
-371 KEVQV
+371 VPNTQV
-376 LNKISFNIEKG
+376 LNNISFNIKKG
-387 STVALVGSTGAGK
+387 STVAIVGSTGAGK
-400 TSVINLLSRFYEI
+400 TSVINLLNRFYEI
-413 DSGEISIDGLNIK
+413 NSGEISIDGINIK
-426 EYKLSSLRKNIG
+426 DYKLSNLRKNIG

-444 FLFSDTILNNITLKN
+444 FLFSDTIFNNITLKDD
-459 ESISIEEVKLAAKQI
+459 SISLDQVKLAAKQI

-513 SNPQILILDEA
+513 SDPQILILDEA
-524 TSSIDSASELLIQ
+524 TSSIDSKSEILIQ
-537 KAIEK
+537 NATEK
-542 ITKNRT
+542 LTKNRT
-548 SLIIAHRLATVKKAN
+548 SLIIAHRLATIKKAN

-572 IIEQGSHKQLI
+572 IIEQGSHKELI
-583 NNMDGYY
+583 SNLDGYY

-595 VQFDIKKTN
+595 VQFQVKNVS

>member
-1 MLCIYQI
+1 MNKKENI
-8 LNIQKKLDPMSKKEN
+8 LNI
-23 TLNTYL
+23 YL
-29 FKRLLN
+29 FRRLLAF
-35 YVKPYNY
+35 VSPYNY
-42 IFIFSLMAVFG
+42 IFISSLLSVFG

-74 LGLSDGF
+74 QGISNGF
-81 LQLIIIMG
+81 LQLIVLMG
-89 ILLLLEVISNYL
+89 FLLLLEVISNYL

-152 SDIFGQG
+152 ADIFGQG

-173 GIVMTTMNWELSL
+173 GIVMIIMNWELSI

-199 KIFQRYMKI
+199 TIFQRYMKV

-233 LQLFTREDIEL
+233 LQLFTREDIEF
-244 ENFKNINTRH
+244 ENFKKINGRH
-254 KKGWL
+254 KNGWL

-273 ILSSVTL
+273 ILSSLTL
-280 GVVVWY
+280 GVIVWY
-286 GGISI
+286 GGVSVIT
-291 IKDNTASIGEL
+291 DNTASIGEL

-339 IDTKSSIIDKGEV
+339 IDTKSSIIDEGEILV
-352 SVSTFKGEVSFN
+352 NTFKGDVCFR
-364 NVNFSYD
+364 NVNFSYIPNT
-371 KEVQV
+371 QV
-376 LNKISFNIEKG
+376 LNEISFNIKKG

-400 TSVINLLSRFYEI
+400 TSVINLLNRFYDI
-413 DSGEISIDGLNIK
+413 DSGEISIDGINIMD
-426 EYKLSSLRKNIG
+426 YKLSSLRKNIG

-444 FLFSDTILNNITLKN
+444 FLFSDTIFNNITLKDDN
-459 ESISIEEVKLAAKQI
+459 ISINEVKLAAKQI

-513 SNPQILILDEA
+513 SDPQILILDEA
-524 TSSIDSASELLIQ
+524 TSSIDSTSEILIQ
-537 KAIEK
+537 NATEK
-542 ITKNRT
+542 LTKNRT
-548 SLIIAHRLATVKKAN
+548 SLIIAHRLATVKKAD

-572 IIEQGSHKQLI
+572 IIEQGSHKELI
-583 NNMDGYY
+583 NNIDGYY

-595 VQFDIKKTN
+595 VQFQVKSES

>member
-1 MLCIYQI
+1 
-8 LNIQKKLDPMSKKEN
+8 
-23 TLNTYL
+23 
-29 FKRLLN
+29 
-35 YVKPYNY
+35 
-42 IFIFSLMAVFG
+42 
-53 LAVFGALRPVVLEKI
+53 
-68 LDENIS
+68 
-74 LGLSDGF
+74 
-81 LQLIIIMG
+81 
-89 ILLLLEVISNYL
+89 
-101 FIYFAGWLG
+101 
-110 QSVVKDIRVLLYNH
+110 
-124 IINFKMKYY
+124 
-133 DKSSVGV
+133 
-140 LITRSVTDMERI
+140 
-152 SDIFGQG
+152 
-159 LFMIFSDILKMLIV
+159 
-173 GIVMTTMNWELSL
+173 
-186 IVFLTLPLILFAT
+186 
-199 KIFQRYMKI
+199 
-208 AFEEVRSEVS
+208 
-218 NLNSF
+218 
-223 VQERVTGMKI
+223 
-233 LQLFTREDIEL
+233 
-244 ENFKNINTRH
+244 
-254 KKGWL
+254 
-259 KTVWYNS
+259 
-266 IFFPIAE
+266 
-273 ILSSVTL
+273 
-280 GVVVWY
+280 
-286 GGISI
+286 
-291 IKDNTASIGEL
+291 
-302 TAFIMMIPMMF
+302 MIPMMF

-339 IDTKSSIIDKGEV
+339 IDTKSSIIDEGEV

-572 IIEQGSHKQLI
+572 IIEQGSHKELI

>member
-1 MLCIYQI
+1 MNKKENI
-8 LNIQKKLDPMSKKEN
+8 LNI
-23 TLNTYL
+23 YL
-29 FKRLLN
+29 FKRLLTF
-35 YVKPYNY
+35 VSPYNY
-42 IFIFSLMAVFG
+42 IFISSLFSVFG
-53 LAVFGALRPVVLEKI
+53 LAIFGALRPVVLEKV

-74 LGLSDGF
+74 QGLSDGF
-81 LQLIIIMG
+81 LQLIFLMAV
-89 ILLLLEVISNYL
+89 LLLFEVISNYL
-101 FIYFAGWLG
+101 FIYFAGLLG
-110 QSVVKDIRVLLYNH
+110 QSVVKDIRVLLYKH

-152 SDIFGQG
+152 ADIFGQG

-173 GIVMTTMNWELSL
+173 GIVMILMNWELSI

-199 KIFQRYMKI
+199 KVFQRFMKV

-233 LQLFTREDIEL
+233 LQLFTREEVEF
-244 ENFKNINTRH
+244 ENFKKINARH
-254 KKGWL
+254 KNGWL

-273 ILSSVTL
+273 ILSSLTL
-280 GVVVWY
+280 GVIVWY
-286 GGISI
+286 GGINI
-291 IKDNTASIGEL
+291 ITNNTASIGEL

-339 IDTKSSIIDKGEV
+339 IDTNSNIIDNGEILV
-352 SVSTFKGEVSFN
+352 NTFKGDVCFK
-364 NVNFSYD
+364 NVNFSY
-371 KEVQV
+371 VPNTQV
-376 LNKISFNIEKG
+376 LKNISFNIKKG
-387 STVALVGSTGAGK
+387 STVAIVGSTGAGK
-400 TSVINLLSRFYEI
+400 TSVINLLNRFYEI
-413 DSGEISIDGLNIK
+413 NSGEISIDGINIK
-426 EYKLSSLRKNIG
+426 DYKLSNLRKNIG

-444 FLFSDTILNNITLKN
+444 FLFSDTIFNNITLKDD
-459 ESISIEEVKLAAKQI
+459 SISLDQVKLAAKQI

-513 SNPQILILDEA
+513 SDPQILILDEA
-524 TSSIDSASELLIQ
+524 TSSIDSTSEILIQ
-537 KAIEK
+537 NATEK
-542 ITKNRT
+542 LTKNRT
-548 SLIIAHRLATVKKAN
+548 SLIIAHRLATIKKAN

-572 IIEQGSHKQLI
+572 IIEQGSHKELI
-583 NNMDGYY
+583 SNLDGYY

-595 VQFDIKKTN
+595 VQFQVKNVS

>member
-1 MLCIYQI
+1 MNKKENI
-8 LNIQKKLDPMSKKEN
+8 LNI
-23 TLNTYL
+23 YL
-29 FKRLLN
+29 FKRLLTF
-35 YVKPYNY
+35 VSPYYY
-42 IFIFSLMAVFG
+42 IFISSLLSVFG
-53 LAVFGALRPVVLEKI
+53 LAIFGALRPVVLEKV

-74 LGLSDGF
+74 QGLSDGF
-81 LQLIIIMG
+81 LQLIFLMAV
-89 ILLLLEVISNYL
+89 LLLFEVISNYL
-101 FIYFAGWLG
+101 FIYFAGLLG

-152 SDIFGQG
+152 ADIFGQG

-173 GIVMTTMNWELSL
+173 GIVMIIMNWELSI

-199 KIFQRYMKI
+199 KIFQRYMKA

-218 NLNSF
+218 KLNSF

-233 LQLFTREDIEL
+233 LQLFAREEIEF
-244 ENFKNINTRH
+244 ENFKKINARH
-254 KKGWL
+254 KNGWL

-273 ILSSVTL
+273 ILSSLTL
-280 GVVVWY
+280 GVIVWY
-286 GGISI
+286 GGINI
-291 IKDNTASIGEL
+291 ITDKTASIGEL

-339 IDTKSSIIDKGEV
+339 IDTESHIIDKGEILV
-352 SVSTFKGEVSFN
+352 NTFKGDVSFK
-364 NVNFSYD
+364 NVNFSY
-371 KEVQV
+371 VPNTQV
-376 LNKISFNIEKG
+376 LNQISFDIKKG
-387 STVALVGSTGAGK
+387 STVAIVGSTGAGK
-400 TSVINLLSRFYEI
+400 TSIINLLNRFYEI
-413 DSGEISIDGLNIK
+413 DSGEISIDGININD
-426 EYKLSSLRKNIG
+426 YKLSNLRKNIG

-444 FLFSDTILNNITLKN
+444 FLFSDTIFNNITLKD
-459 ESISIEEVKLAAKQI
+459 ESISLNEVKLAAKQI

-513 SNPQILILDEA
+513 SDPQILILDEA
-524 TSSIDSASELLIQ
+524 TSSIDSTSEVLIQ
-537 KAIEK
+537 NATEK
-542 ITKNRT
+542 LTKNRT
-548 SLIIAHRLATVKKAN
+548 SLIIAHRLATIKKAN

-572 IIEQGSHKQLI
+572 IIEQGSHKELI
-583 NNMDGYY
+583 SNMDGYY

-595 VQFDIKKTN
+595 VQFQVKNVS

>member
-1 MLCIYQI
+1 MLYIYQI

-35 YVKPYNY
+35 YVRPYNY

-53 LAVFGALRPVVLEKI
+53 LALFGALRPVVLEKI

-89 ILLLLEVISNYL
+89 VLLLLEVISNYL

-352 SVSTFKGEVSFN
+352 SISTFKGEVCFN

-371 KEVQV
+371 QEVQV

-413 DSGEISIDGLNIK
+413 DSGEILIDGLNIK

-459 ESISIEEVKLAAKQI
+459 ESISIEEVKLAAEQI

-572 IIEQGSHKQLI
+572 IIEQGSHNELI
-583 NNMDGYY
+583 NNIDGYY

-595 VQFDIKKTN
+595 VQFEVKKTN

>member
-1 MLCIYQI
+1 MNKKENI
-8 LNIQKKLDPMSKKEN
+8 LNI
-23 TLNTYL
+23 YL
-29 FKRLLN
+29 FKRLLTF
-35 YVKPYNY
+35 VSPYYY
-42 IFIFSLMAVFG
+42 IFISSLLSVFG
-53 LAVFGALRPVVLEKI
+53 LAIFGALRPVVLEKV

-74 LGLSDGF
+74 QGLSDGF
-81 LQLIIIMG
+81 LQLIFLMAV
-89 ILLLLEVISNYL
+89 LLLFEVISNYL
-101 FIYFAGWLG
+101 FIYFAGLLG

-152 SDIFGQG
+152 ADIFGQG

-173 GIVMTTMNWELSL
+173 GIVMIIMNWELSI

-199 KIFQRYMKI
+199 KIFQRYMKA

-218 NLNSF
+218 KLNSF

-233 LQLFTREDIEL
+233 LQLFVREEIEF
-244 ENFKNINTRH
+244 ENFKKINARH
-254 KKGWL
+254 KNGWL

-273 ILSSVTL
+273 ILSSLTL
-280 GVVVWY
+280 GVIVWY
-286 GGISI
+286 GGINI
-291 IKDNTASIGEL
+291 ITDKTASIGEL

-339 IDTKSSIIDKGEV
+339 IDTESHIIDKGEILV
-352 SVSTFKGEVSFN
+352 NTFKGDVSFK
-364 NVNFSYD
+364 NVNFSY
-371 KEVQV
+371 VPNTQV
-376 LNKISFNIEKG
+376 LNQISFDIKKG
-387 STVALVGSTGAGK
+387 SSVAIVGSTGAGK
-400 TSVINLLSRFYEI
+400 TSIINLLNRFYEI
-413 DSGEISIDGLNIK
+413 DSGEISIDGINIK
-426 EYKLSSLRKNIG
+426 DYKLSNLRKNIG

-444 FLFSDTILNNITLKN
+444 FLFSDTIFNNITLKD
-459 ESISIEEVKLAAKQI
+459 ESISLNEVKRAAKQI

-513 SNPQILILDEA
+513 SDPQILILDEA
-524 TSSIDSASELLIQ
+524 TSSIDSTSEVLIQ
-537 KAIEK
+537 NATEK
-542 ITKNRT
+542 LTKNRT
-548 SLIIAHRLATVKKAN
+548 SLIIAHRLATIKKAN

-572 IIEQGSHKQLI
+572 IIEQGSHKELI
-583 NNMDGYY
+583 SNMDGYY

-595 VQFDIKKTN
+595 VQFQVKNVS